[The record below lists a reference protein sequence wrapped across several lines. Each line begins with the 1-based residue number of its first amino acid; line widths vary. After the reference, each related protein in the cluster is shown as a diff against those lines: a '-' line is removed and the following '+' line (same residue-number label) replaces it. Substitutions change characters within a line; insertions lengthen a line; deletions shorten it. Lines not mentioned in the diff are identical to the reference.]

1 MKTLPRAPS
10 IPSRPRLRRLPLPR
24 RASDFP
30 AVAPPDAAGS
40 SGVAFFIQVTGD
52 FADSGDVELTLAQLA
67 ALVRGSFPEREDCPL
82 LTGFAALR
90 DAGPGDFS
98 FFGNE
103 RYLPDLRRT
112 KASAVL
118 VPRSFEE
125 TVEGVALVRVDN
137 PSAAFAAV
145 VQRFSPS
152 RQVFKPGIHPSAVI
166 DPSVVADPGKVA
178 VGPLAV
184 IEAGVVLGEGTTIGA
199 GCFVGEEVRMGRNC
213 LLHPRVTVYH
223 HCQLG
228 DNVALHSGA
237 VVGADG
243 FGYEFVEGRH
253 RKIDQVGTV
262 QIDNDVEV
270 GANTTIDRARFGRTW
285 IQEGVKIDNQVQIGH
300 NCVIGRHA
308 ILVAQAGI
316 AGSTRV
322 GDYAVIAA
330 QAGVAGHL
338 EIGPGVVVLAQ
349 AGVTKSLLEKGQYMG
364 FPAAPVAEMRRQMV
378 QIRKTGDIL
387 RRLKALES
395 QAPTSGKEQGSPTEA
410 DS

>member
-1 MKTLPRAPS
+1 M
-10 IPSRPRLRRLPLPR
+10 
-24 RASDFP
+24 
-30 AVAPPDAAGS
+30 
-40 SGVAFFIQVTGD
+40 
-52 FADSGDVELTLAQLA
+52 ELTLAQLA
-67 ALVRGSFPEREDCPL
+67 ALVQGSFPEQDDCAP
-82 LTGFAALR
+82 LTGFAALG

-103 RYLPDLRRT
+103 RYLADLRRT

-118 VPRSFEE
+118 VPRSFQE
-125 TVEGVALVRVDN
+125 TVEGVVLVRVDN

-145 VQRFSPS
+145 VQRFSPPQ
-152 RQVFKPGIHPSAVI
+152 RVFKPGIHPSAVI
-166 DPSVVADPGKVA
+166 DPSVVMDPGKVA

-184 IEAGVVLGEGTTIGA
+184 IEAGVVLGDGTTIGA
-199 GCFVGEEVRMGRNC
+199 GCFVGEGVKIGRNC

-262 QIDNDVEV
+262 HIDNDVEV

-285 IQEGVKIDNQVQIGH
+285 IQEGVKIDNQVQIAH

-338 EIGPGVVVLAQ
+338 EIGRGVVVLAK

-364 FPAAPVAEMRRQMV
+364 FPAAPVTEMRRQMV
-378 QIRKTGDIL
+378 QIRKIEDIF
-387 RRLKALES
+387 RRLKALEKHV
-395 QAPTSGKEQGSPTEA
+395 PDSGKGHGGQQET

>member
-1 MKTLPRAPS
+1 M
-10 IPSRPRLRRLPLPR
+10 
-24 RASDFP
+24 
-30 AVAPPDAAGS
+30 
-40 SGVAFFIQVTGD
+40 
-52 FADSGDVELTLAQLA
+52 ELTLAQLA
-67 ALVRGSFPEREDCPL
+67 ALVQGSFPEQGDCPL
-82 LTGFAALR
+82 LTGFAALT
-90 DAGPGDFS
+90 DAAPGDLS

-112 KASAVL
+112 RASAVL
-118 VPRSFEE
+118 VPRSFQEA
-125 TVEGVALVRVDN
+125 VEGAVPVWVDN

-145 VQRFSPS
+145 VQRFSAPQ
-152 RQVFKPGIHPSAVI
+152 RVFKPGIHPSAVI
-166 DPSVVADPGKVA
+166 DPSVAADPAKTA

-184 IEAGVVLGEGTTIGA
+184 IEAGAVLGEGTTIGA
-199 GCFVGEEVRMGRNC
+199 GCFVGEGVRIGRNC

-223 HCQLG
+223 HCKLG
-228 DNVALHSGA
+228 DRVALHSGV

-253 RKIDQVGTV
+253 RKIDQVGSV
-262 QIDNDVEV
+262 HIDNDVEV

-308 ILVAQAGI
+308 ILVAQSGI

-338 EIGPGVVVLAQ
+338 EIGPQVVVAAQ

-364 FPAAPVAEMRRQMV
+364 FPATPAAEMRRQMV
-378 QIRKTGDIL
+378 QIRKIGDIL
-387 RRLKALES
+387 QRLKVLEKHV
-395 QAPTSGKEQGSPTEA
+395 PGSGRVNGGSGEA